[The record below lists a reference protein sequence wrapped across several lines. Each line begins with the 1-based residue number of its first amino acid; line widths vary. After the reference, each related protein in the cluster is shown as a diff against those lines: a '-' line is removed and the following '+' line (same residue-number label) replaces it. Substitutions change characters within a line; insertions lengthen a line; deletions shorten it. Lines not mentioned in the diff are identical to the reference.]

1 MKHANILSIPFLVVG
16 LIGAAS
22 ASSHDPYD
30 PFSLGKGPYP
40 SVGQEVWTFVSPS
53 KAPSNTRARVVAEL
67 REAQRLGLVN
77 AGGEGNIPVATAE
90 QERLIALAGARAAGQ
105 PTMATR

>member
-1 MKHANILSIPFLVVG
+1 MKRAHILSIPFLVVG
-16 LIGAAS
+16 FIGAAS
-22 ASSHDPYD
+22 ASTSDPYD
-30 PFSLGKGPYP
+30 PFSLGEGRYP
-40 SVGQEVWTFVSPS
+40 SVGEGVWRFVTPA

-90 QERLIALAGARAAGQ
+90 QQRQITLAGERAAGQ
-105 PTMATR
+105 PTIAAR